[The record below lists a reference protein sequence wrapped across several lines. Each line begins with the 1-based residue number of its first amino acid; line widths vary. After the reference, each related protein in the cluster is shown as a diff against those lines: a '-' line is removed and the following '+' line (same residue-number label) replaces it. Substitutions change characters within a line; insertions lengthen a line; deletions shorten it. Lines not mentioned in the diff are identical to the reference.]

1 MSTDASGGPEAG
13 EPRVPQQRS
22 AYGSD
27 GRPGVHA
34 DGGTGAAAPGDGAA
48 VPADLPSGASA
59 EFRVVAQRGA
69 PEAESSDAPATV
81 PNGITSA
88 AANGVSTRGAAATST
103 LEAPA
108 APSGGTAADGGAQAL
123 LEVVG
128 QLVERARAAG
138 ELRADVTVAD
148 VLLVIATG
156 APSLPDPAQQQ
167 AASARLLEILLE
179 GLRSRP
185 AG

>member
-1 MSTDASGGPEAG
+1 M
-13 EPRVPQQRS
+13 
-22 AYGSD
+22 
-27 GRPGVHA
+27 
-34 DGGTGAAAPGDGAA
+34 
-48 VPADLPSGASA
+48 
-59 EFRVVAQRGA
+59 VAQRGA

-156 APSLPDPAQQQ
+156 QRVPARTGP
-167 AASARLLEILLE
+167 AAGRL
-179 GLRSRP
+179 GPP
-185 AG
+185 AGDPSGGAALAPQGEARRSSG